1 MTLAIALRCS
11 NGLVMASDSRVTG
24 GPRKSADISEKFL
37 QINRDVGIMTYGL
50 AVPGYRGIRS
60 LVEEVRQNPA
70 NYPTMESIT
79 TRAQSLFQETLQ
91 HFLEENRQPDGS
103 LPPAIEHQSVG
114 YIIGGYDGN
123 DTAQFRVYL
132 AESIQNFQLNEPR
145 GSNLMAAQWHL
156 SEFLLPFLEYPG
168 MSVRHGCKIA
178 ATLLT
183 LTSTFEP
190 TVGGPIHLATVTIE
204 EGFTLLYERKVASI
218 IQEIQPLLLALKR
231 AWLDA
236 WLSESNHTT

>member
-24 GPRKSADISEKFL
+24 GKRRSADISEKFL

-79 TRAQSLFQETLQ
+79 QRAQVLFQQ
-91 HFLEENRQPDGS
+91 CHQQFLDENRQPGGTI
-103 LPPAIEHQSVG
+103 PPEIEQGMVG

-123 DTAQFRVYL
+123 DTAQFRIYL
-132 AESIQNFQLNEPR
+132 AESANNFQIAEHT
-145 GSNLMAAQWHL
+145 GSNLLAAQWHL
-156 SEFLLPFLEYPG
+156 SAFLLPFLEYDG
-168 MSVRHGCKIA
+168 MSVSHGRKIA
-178 ATLLT
+178 TTLLI
-183 LTSTFEP
+183 LTSQFEP
-190 TVGGPIHLATVTIE
+190 TVGGLIHLATVTIE
-204 EGFTLLYERKVASI
+204 EGFTLLHERDVASTV
-218 IQEIQPLLLALKR
+218 QDVQPLLLTLKK

-236 WLSESNHTT
+236 WYV